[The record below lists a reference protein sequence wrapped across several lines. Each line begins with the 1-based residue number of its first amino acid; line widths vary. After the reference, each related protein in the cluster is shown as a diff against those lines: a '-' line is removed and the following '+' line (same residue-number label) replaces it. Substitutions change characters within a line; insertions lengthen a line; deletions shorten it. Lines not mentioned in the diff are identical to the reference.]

1 MHEHQHEQQ
10 RPSAPAPQQVLHPF
24 LTTWHITWGTFAT
37 RLHGGVRPTVDRNH
51 NQPGKDFIW
60 RDPERERRE
69 RERAKSPPVILTAE
83 QCTFIESIMPEICR
97 RGGWTFRTCA
107 APLPPPR
114 GHDGDHVHVLLDALP
129 EAEPKVI
136 RELLKRWLTQELNKR
151 FPAESCSEPIHCEP
165 TRHPARPRAGC
176 PARGRAGSETAA
188 RGRAGSQDAHAATT
202 RSRRWWAVGG
212 STKPVKQFKYLN
224 NVFNYINR
232 QRATPP

>member
-1 MHEHQHEQQ
+1 M
-10 RPSAPAPQQVLHPF
+10 
-24 LTTWHITWGTFAT
+24 
-37 RLHGGVRPTVDRNH
+37 
-51 NQPGKDFIW
+51 
-60 RDPERERRE
+60 
-69 RERAKSPPVILTAE
+69 ILTAE

-165 TRHPARPRAGC
+165 TSEPARPRAGC